1 MSENGSAGMKV
12 MYMIWGWLLLIT
24 IVEVA
29 LTYFQLS
36 LLVMLVVL
44 MGLSLIKAA
53 LIISYFMHLKFERM
67 SLVLTLIPAL
77 IVCILLMS
85 IIFPDSLRV
94 RDKGVFRDQVP
105 PAADSGH

>member
-1 MSENGSAGMKV
+1 MSANGSAGMKV

-29 LTYFQLS
+29 LAYFQLS

-53 LIISYFMHLKFERM
+53 LVVSYFMHLKFERL

-105 PAADSGH
+105 PAAASGH